1 MRVILGNNYFVDV
14 DNLNW
19 TLKKIVNVEEKEVKG
34 KIVEAHDK
42 ETVIA
47 YCKNF
52 EQAVEIMLQH
62 FQSDS
67 GHNSSFSI
75 REYAEFVSE
84 TNKSTMQAFCDIY
97 EKGRE

>member
-1 MRVILGNNYFVDV
+1 MRVILGNNYVVDV

-52 EQAVEIMLQH
+52 
-62 FQSDS
+62 
-67 GHNSSFSI
+67 
-75 REYAEFVSE
+75 VSE
-84 TNKSTMQAFCDIY
+84 TNKSTIQAFCDIY
-97 EKGRE
+97 EKGR

>member
-1 MRVILGNNYFVDV
+1 MRVILGNNYVVDV

-42 ETVIA
+42 EIVIA

-52 EQAVEIMLQH
+52 
-62 FQSDS
+62 
-67 GHNSSFSI
+67 
-75 REYAEFVSE
+75 VSK
-84 TNKSTMQAFCDIY
+84 TNKSTIRAFCDIY
-97 EKGRE
+97 EKGRK